1 VAVTVRVKTNL
12 KITWDDSFA
21 KENARNKAKIIGYQI
36 LFEKKDGSTTE
47 SKAYCDGT
55 DKEIRAKRECLVP
68 LLGIEKNA
76 NLLVGDLIR
85 VKVKSINQFCESK
98 FSAYNKV
105 GQVTITCPAK
115 MKAPT
120 SEPKDRTRSEITVHW
135 ENVRAPAYWT

>member
-47 SKAYCDGT
+47 TKAYCDGT
-55 DKEIRAKRECLVP
+55 DSTIKSKRECLVP

-76 NLLVGDLIR
+76 NLELGDLIR

-105 GQVTITCPAK
+105 GQLTVTCPKK

-120 SEPKDRTRSEITVHW
+120 SEPKDRNRSEITVRW
-135 ENVRAPAYWT
+135 ENVRIPAYWT